1 MSGTNCIHVLS
12 LSSPMGDTGAPHNYL
27 RISRILKCL
36 SEFGLERYNAGFLL
50 FVLAE
55 QSANQQLNTQ
65 TIRGSMDRWWANCVR
80 NQDERKWINETIK
93 KARNEPDFVFSEDA
107 YRDALQRRQ
116 KTGSLSE

>member
-1 MSGTNCIHVLS
+1 M
-12 LSSPMGDTGAPHNYL
+12 
-27 RISRILKCL
+27 

-55 QSANQQLNTQ
+55 QSAHQQLNTQ

-93 KARNEPDFVFSEDA
+93 KARTEPDFLFSEDA